1 MNRRRG
7 GLFCRLAATAG
18 VGLFLVM
25 PASAAKV
32 TAPYNVALAVGW
44 GAGAGSDA
52 FRDDLS
58 RSLAQVLAS
67 RCFTGVAMAGS
78 DSAAETA
85 ELVFD
90 VVLSDVVDET
100 RFDDSIAGALQPG
113 EPAQELRHV
122 TYFEVTVDAALTAR
136 ASGASV
142 NRKHLVAHVSRRPV
156 YVGEDARTTAR
167 AEAIDDIVR
176 DLTRA
181 LGCGGDKLARKIRGA
196 LGDQESVTPEP
207 R

>member
-1 MNRRRG
+1 MS
-7 GLFCRLAATAG
+7 
-18 VGLFLVM
+18 VGLGVAIVT
-25 PASAAKV
+25 PVTAAKEI
-32 TAPYNVALAVGW
+32 APYHVALDVSW
-44 GAGAGSDA
+44 GEGAGSDA

-58 RSLAQVLAS
+58 RSLAQALAS
-67 RCFTGVAMAGS
+67 RCFTGVAIAGR
-78 DSAAETA
+78 DSAAESA

-90 VVLSDVVDET
+90 IVLSDVVDET

-113 EPAQELRHV
+113 EPTQELRRV
-122 TYFEVTVDAALTAR
+122 TYFEVTVDATLAARGNAAL
-136 ASGASV
+136 V

-156 YVGEDARTTAR
+156 YVGEDAQATAR

-196 LGDQESVTPEP
+196 LGDQGPVAAEP